1 VEIRQATTGDVEA
14 LVRLRVANAEAH
26 LALDP
31 AAYRVPDRH
40 AVSEH
45 FTAAVSTDL
54 VLIALIG
61 GRAVGMV
68 EVLRTPDP
76 PEHQILQPKASAQ
89 VHTVVLPEARGHGVG
104 AALLA
109 AARELASDHGVQYLS
124 AGIHHANEGA
134 VRFYRRHGFTPSG
147 LSLGLGLA

>member
-1 VEIRQATTGDVEA
+1 MEVRRATVEDVEA
-14 LVRLRVANAEAH
+14 LVRLRAANAEAH

-31 AAYRVPDRH
+31 AVYRVPDRR
-40 AVSEH
+40 AVRDH
-45 FTAAVSTDL
+45 FTTAVSTDL
-54 VLIALIG
+54 VLIALVD

-76 PEHQILQPKASAQ
+76 PEHQILRPAASAQ

-109 AARELASDHGVQYLS
+109 AARRLAADHGVRHLS

-134 VRFYRRHGFTPSG
+134 VRFYLRHGFTPSG
-147 LSLGLGLA
+147 LSLGSRLD